1 MKPLILID
9 TPAPL
14 QVLVPELARQQYLA
28 VDTESNGYYAYHERI
43 CLIQISTSSEDY
55 IIDPVRISDL
65 NSVSKLLEDPAI
77 EKIMHAASNDIAG
90 FRRDFHCRVNNLF
103 DTALACKLL
112 GIEQLGLSRI
122 ISQYFGIELNKKWQ
136 RCDWGLRPLRQE
148 QLEYARLD
156 THFLIALRHILAK
169 DLRERSL
176 WEQAQDVFAK
186 ASAQEIPERA
196 FDPQGYR
203 RIRGFRNL
211 NRVGK
216 QLLQALHAY
225 RDRRARELDRAPF
238 RVMSSEALIRLASH
252 RPATLDQLQITGGL
266 PRPYRSGRLT
276 ADLLAV
282 IQQALEAAESDC
294 FPSSS
299 DSDIDRDQHFDQP
312 AEPGHPPLGENH

>member
-14 QVLVPELARQQYLA
+14 QALVPELAKQQYLA

-55 IIDPVRISDL
+55 IFDPLGIGDL
-65 NSVSKLLEDPAI
+65 NGLSKLLEDPAI

-90 FRRDFHCRVNNLF
+90 FKRNFHCQVNNLF

-122 ISQYFGIELNKKWQ
+122 ISQYFGVELNKKWQ
-136 RCDWGLRPLRQE
+136 RCDWGLRPLRPE

-156 THFLIALRHILAK
+156 THFLIMLRHLLAK
-169 DLRERSL
+169 DLREHCL

-196 FDPQGYR
+196 FDPRGYR
-203 RIRGFRNL
+203 RIRGFRSL

-216 QLLQALHAY
+216 QVLEALHRY

-238 RVMSSEALIRLASH
+238 RVMSNEALMRLANH
-252 RPATLDQLQITGGL
+252 RPTSIEELQKAAGL
-266 PRPYRSGRLT
+266 PRPYRSGRL
-276 ADLLAV
+276 AAELLAV
-282 IQQALEAAESDC
+282 LRQATQAAEAACCPSTSASDT
-294 FPSSS
+294 
-299 DSDIDRDQHFDQP
+299 DRDQYFDKP
-312 AEPGHPPLGENH
+312 AEPGQPPLGENH